1 MEKMSDGAGVIN
13 ELKRLGLFGMSI
25 SKAYGGLEMN
35 SMEVSRLL
43 EALGKRPG
51 LFCRFLAHC
60 GWVAHVS
67 DLEEDNHAA
76 SGHFLGIS
84 LIFFIIQT

>member
-1 MEKMSDGAGVIN
+1 METMADGANVMN
-13 ELKRLGLFGMSI
+13 EFKRLGLFGMSI

-43 EALGKRPG
+43 EALGRRPG

-60 GWVAHVS
+60 GWVTHVS
-67 DLEEDNHAA
+67 TVSDVDLSSNFRVSNKAA
-76 SGHFLGIS
+76 NR
-84 LIFFIIQT
+84 